1 MSDAMTHDAIRE
13 LLPLYVL
20 GALQG
25 AGECEVVCGHLATG
39 CLGCTDELSRLA
51 RASAAIG
58 GTLAA
63 VSPSAA
69 MRERL
74 EKALQKQA
82 REQAPERMPDNV
94 RSIGA
99 RGAHLPRWAFS
110 VAAAIAIAAS
120 AYALSQGDE
129 LRRERDQRWGLE
141 KYVVRL
147 EDRQQQLQRD
157 SSAGREALAQIAAG
171 DSTVFS
177 ITSAD
182 GSMAGTGRIVWNRK
196 AHQWTLVA
204 QDLPPLPEDKA
215 YELWFITADQK
226 EAIAGGKFRPDES
239 GLVRFTS
246 PLPPG
251 REDLVIGAVTLE
263 PAIESAED
271 AAKPAGKPFL
281 VGKAKA

>member
-1 MSDAMTHDAIRE
+1 MSDAMTHDTIRE

-20 GALQG
+20 GALHG

-39 CLGCTDELSRLA
+39 CLGCTDELARLA

-82 REQAPERMPDNV
+82 REQAPDNV
-94 RSIGA
+94 HRIGA
-99 RGAHLPRWAFS
+99 RGTHLPRWAFS
-110 VAAAIAIAAS
+110 AAAALAIAAT
-120 AYALSQGDE
+120 AYSLSQGDE
-129 LRRERDQRWGLE
+129 LRREREQRWGLE

-157 SSAGREALAQIAAG
+157 SSAGRETLAQIAAG
-171 DSTVFS
+171 EATVFS

-182 GSMAGTGRIVWNRK
+182 GSTAGTGRIVWNKK
-196 AHQWTLVA
+196 AHLWTLVA

-215 YELWFITADQK
+215 YELWFITGDQK

-239 GLVRFTS
+239 GLVRFTA